1 MSERERE
8 NAEIA
13 YQTAAAGMV
22 LLENNGVLP
31 LKEKGKIALFGTGAV
46 RTVRG
51 GTGSGDPFNG
61 GLSGGGNVFV
71 D

>member
-31 LKEKGKIALFGTGAV
+31 LKEKGKLHCSEQEQCGRCVAGPAQEILLME
-46 RTVRG
+46 
-51 GTGSGDPFNG
+51 D
-61 GLSGGGNVFV
+61 
-71 D
+71 